1 MPNMVVAVLPSLE
14 KSQDVLS
21 VWEAFGVTGV
31 TILESIGLRKLRQLR
46 AQRDDIP
53 LFPSLRHLLEEE
65 EYHQRTI
72 FVVVDDAF
80 DLEGLIRVTEK
91 AVGDLPC
98 VLQGRGLR
106 GWQGVCHGRRN
117 PPRLSRLAARKI
129 ARWRPFITHRL
140 EASFFRC
147 PTPAARPAWQPR
159 QPASP
164 WLDLPR

>member
-1 MPNMVVAVLPSLE
+1 MPSMIVAVLPSLE

-21 VWEAFGVTGV
+21 AWEAFGVTGV

-91 AVGDLPC
+91 AVGGNFNAPDSGLLFVTPVTH
-98 VLQGRGLR
+98 VLGLR
-106 GWQGVCHGRRN
+106 PHWTRERR
-117 PPRLSRLAARKI
+117 
-129 ARWRPFITHRL
+129 
-140 EASFFRC
+140 
-147 PTPAARPAWQPR
+147 
-159 QPASP
+159 
-164 WLDLPR
+164 

>member
-31 TILESIGLRKLRQLR
+31 TILESIGLHKLRQLR

-65 EYHQRTI
+65 EYHHRTI

-91 AVGDLPC
+91 AVGGNFNAPDSGLLFVTPVTR
-98 VLQGRGLR
+98 VLGLR
-106 GWQGVCHGRRN
+106 PHWTRERR
-117 PPRLSRLAARKI
+117 
-129 ARWRPFITHRL
+129 
-140 EASFFRC
+140 
-147 PTPAARPAWQPR
+147 
-159 QPASP
+159 
-164 WLDLPR
+164 